1 MRTITHGIPQGS
13 TLSTTFFLLYI
24 NNIIQTVPKST
35 VYTYADDTTL
45 IVTAETVA
53 DLEALAQSE
62 LNNLITYFH
71 DNNLV
76 PNPTKTNYTIF
87 HPISAHLQL
96 EIEADGWIM
105 LLERQRHAKLL
116 GNMIQDTQKQHQTI
130 INIIKKLQ
138 PVIHKL
144 KHASN
149 YLTPHRMKQLY
160 FAHAYPH
167 LIGDIS
173 IWGTNDSTSTHIQ
186 PLVRTQKKLIRII
199 KHLPPRTH
207 TKHLMKE
214 LKLLNLYNLYTLRV
228 CMEMHPHIYPT
239 EHKNR
244 PQHDHKYIWTA
255 QIHDYPTRHSLQ
267 QHQYIPTPTPPRTRP
282 TAQNT

>member
-1 MRTITHGIPQGS
+1 MAIYIDLSKAYDTISHAKLLYKLRHEFNFSAETTAFFASYFQRREQSTHTQHAQSDTRTITHGIPQGS

-45 IVTAETVA
+45 IITAETVA

-62 LNNLITYFH
+62 LNNLIAYFH
-71 DNNLV
+71 NNNLV

-87 HPISAHLQL
+87 YPIKAQLQL
-96 EIEADGWIM
+96 EIEADGWII

-116 GNMIQDTQKQHQTI
+116 GNMIEDTQKQHQTV
-130 INIIKKLQ
+130 INIIQKLQ

-144 KHASN
+144 RHASN

-160 FAHAYPH
+160 FTHAYPH

-173 IWGTNDSTSTHIQ
+173 VWGTNDST
-186 PLVRTQKKLIRII
+186 
-199 KHLPPRTH
+199 
-207 TKHLMKE
+207 
-214 LKLLNLYNLYTLRV
+214 
-228 CMEMHPHIYPT
+228 
-239 EHKNR
+239 
-244 PQHDHKYIWTA
+244 
-255 QIHDYPTRHSLQ
+255 
-267 QHQYIPTPTPPRTRP
+267 
-282 TAQNT
+282 NT

>member
-35 VYTYADDTTL
+35 VYTDDTTL

-105 LLERQRHAKLL
+105 LLEPQRHAKLL

-138 PVIHKL
+138 PVIHTL

-149 YLTPHRMKQLY
+149 YLKPHRMKQLY
-160 FAHAYPH
+160 FTHAYPH

-173 IWGTNDSTSTHIQ
+173 IWGTNDNTTTYIQ
-186 PLVRTQKKLIRII
+186 PLIRTQKKLIRII

-207 TKHLMKE
+207 TKPLMKE
-214 LKLLNLYNLYTLRV
+214 LNLYNLYNLN
-228 CMEMHPHIYPT
+228 P
-239 EHKNR
+239 
-244 PQHDHKYIWTA
+244 
-255 QIHDYPTRHSLQ
+255 
-267 QHQYIPTPTPPRTRP
+267 
-282 TAQNT
+282 